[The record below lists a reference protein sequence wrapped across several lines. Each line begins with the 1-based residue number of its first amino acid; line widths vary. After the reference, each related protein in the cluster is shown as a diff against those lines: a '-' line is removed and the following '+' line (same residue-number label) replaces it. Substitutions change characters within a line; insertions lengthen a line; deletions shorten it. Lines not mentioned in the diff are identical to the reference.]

1 MAFVQIIEYETD
13 RAADIEATMQDGMNQ
28 QQNPPGFAR
37 MAYTQDRDNPNRYF
51 MIVEF
56 DSYEAAM
63 ANSNAP
69 ETDAMAKQLAAL
81 CTSGPKFYNLD
92 VKMAM
97 P

>member
-13 RAADIEATMQDGMNQ
+13 RAAEIEAKMQEGMDP
-28 QQNPPGFAR
+28 QQNPPGFTR

-51 MIVEF
+51 LIVEF

-69 ETDAMAKQLAAL
+69 ETDAMAKELAAL
-81 CTSGPKFYNLD
+81 TTSGPKYYNLD
-92 VKMAM
+92 VKNSM